1 MVLSLVAR
9 PFAWA
14 AKDFAV
20 MDANR
25 PAQARRQGEK
35 RQVLARP
42 AGEAE
47 DTARLD
53 DDALCAALGH

>member
-1 MVLSLVAR
+1 MALSLVAR

-14 AKDFAV
+14 AKDFAA
-20 MDANR
+20 MGANR

-35 RQVLARP
+35 RQTLARP

-47 DTARLD
+47 DTGDWR
-53 DDALCAALGH
+53 GP

>member
-1 MVLSLVAR
+1 MALSLVAR

-14 AKDFAV
+14 AKDFAA
-20 MDANR
+20 MGAHR

-35 RQVLARP
+35 RQALARP

-47 DTARLD
+47 DTGAWR
-53 DDALCAALGH
+53 GP